1 MALVTE
7 QLNREGIPFKTKVLS
22 NPHQYLRA
30 DAGVLYV
37 DQRDFGRLRP
47 IIKQLYDDLR
57 TGLNAPVPMFTKRLA
72 PGLGLAEDPGGG
84 LSFGQSR
91 CRTAAEGLRRC
102 WTEGLRQPEA
112 RLHLVTEVFREK
124 GLDPMRLYL
133 AQGSADR
140 YTIDLAP

>member
-72 PGLGLAEDPGGG
+72 PGLGLAEGSVSASP
-84 LSFGQSR
+84 
-91 CRTAAEGLRRC
+91 AA
-102 WTEGLRQPEA
+102 
-112 RLHLVTEVFREK
+112 
-124 GLDPMRLYL
+124 
-133 AQGSADR
+133 GSQQRGCAGAGPRGCGSQKRDS
-140 YTIDLAP
+140 TL

>member
-57 TGLNAPVPMFTKRLA
+57 PGLNAPVPMFTKRLA
-72 PGLGLAEDPGGG
+72 PGLGLAEIP
-84 LSFGQSR
+84 
-91 CRTAAEGLRRC
+91 AEGSVSASPAAGPQQRGCAGAGPRGC
-102 WTEGLRQPEA
+102 
-112 RLHLVTEVFREK
+112 
-124 GLDPMRLYL
+124 
-133 AQGSADR
+133 GSQKR
-140 YTIDLAP
+140 GSTL